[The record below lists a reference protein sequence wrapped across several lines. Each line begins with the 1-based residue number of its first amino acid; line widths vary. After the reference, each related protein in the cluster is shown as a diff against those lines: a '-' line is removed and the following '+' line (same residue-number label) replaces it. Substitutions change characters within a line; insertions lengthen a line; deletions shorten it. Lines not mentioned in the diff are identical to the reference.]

1 MTVPPRT
8 AIPSRTTIR
17 AAADLLEG
25 RVRRTPVIE
34 WEVRVGTRTVP
45 VVLKLELLQHT
56 GSFKPRGAFAT
67 VLAAPRRPGLLVTAS
82 GGNHGLAVAH
92 VGAELGVPAQV
103 FVPESAPAVKVAG
116 IRALG
121 ADVVPVGNSYA
132 EAARASRERADEPG
146 VLHVHAYDAPT
157 VLAGQG
163 TVGREFD
170 EQVRDLG
177 SGLDEV
183 LVAVGGGGLIGGIAA
198 WFGTTTGVVAVE
210 PHGAPTL
217 HAALAAGRP
226 VDVAVGGLGADA
238 LGAARIGENG
248 FASVRAARI
257 ASSSTR
263 TDRACAARRLLWN
276 DLRVA
281 AEPGGATALAGLLS
295 GAHVPADGARVGV
308 VVCGGN
314 ADPADLG
321 VL

>member
-1 MTVPPRT
+1 MTAPATVPTR
-8 AIPSRTTIR
+8 AAVR
-17 AAADLLEG
+17 AAADLVEG
-25 RVRRTPVIE
+25 RVRRTPVVE
-34 WEVRVGTRTVP
+34 WEVRVGGRTIP

-67 VLAAPRRPGLLVTAS
+67 VLSAPRRPDLLVTAS

-92 VGAELGVPAQV
+92 VGAALGVPAQV

-121 ADVVPVGNSYA
+121 AEVVLAGSTYA
-132 EAARASRERADEPG
+132 EAARASRDRADDPG
-146 VLHVHAYDAPT
+146 VLHVHAYDAPA

-170 EQVRDLG
+170 EQTRDLG
-177 SGLDEV
+177 LRLDSV
-183 LVAVGGGGLIGGIAA
+183 LVAVGGGGLVGGIAA
-198 WFGTTTGVVAVE
+198 WFGTATPVVGVE

-238 LGAARIGENG
+238 LGASRIGEG
-248 FASVRAARI
+248 GLASARAHGVRSVLVSEDGLR
-257 ASSSTR
+257 
-263 TDRACAARRLLWN
+263 AARRLLWS
-276 DLRVA
+276 DLGVA
-281 AEPGGATALAGLLS
+281 AEPGGAAALAALLE
-295 GAHVPADGARVGV
+295 GAHVPADGAHVGI

-321 VL
+321 AL

>member
-1 MTVPPRT
+1 MTSPTRVAVPTRT
-8 AIPSRTTIR
+8 AVR
-17 AAADLLEG
+17 AAADLIEG
-25 RVRRTPVIE
+25 RVRRTPVVE
-34 WEVRVGTRTVP
+34 WGVRVDGRTVP

-67 VLAAPRRPGLLVTAS
+67 VLAAPRRPDLLVTAS

-92 VGAELGVPAQV
+92 VGAELGIPAQV

-121 ADVVPVGNSYA
+121 ADVVLAGNSYA
-132 EAARASRERADEPG
+132 EAARASHERADEPG

-170 EQVRDLG
+170 EQVRELG
-177 SGLDEV
+177 SALDGV

-198 WFGTTTGVVAVE
+198 WFGTGTGVVAVE

-217 HAALAAGRP
+217 NAALAAGHP

-248 FASVRAARI
+248 FASVRAAGVRSVLVDEDAI
-257 ASSSTR
+257 R
-263 TDRACAARRLLWN
+263 AARRLLWH
-276 DLRVA
+276 DLKIA
-281 AEPGGATALAGLLS
+281 AEPGGATALAALLS
-295 GAHVPADGARVGV
+295 GAHVPGDGERVGV

-314 ADPADLG
+314 ADPSDLG
-321 VL
+321 AL